1 MSTIPACSRCADR
14 VPDPAERWPD
24 AADGTLC
31 QECWEGQSSRLW
43 WAMVRLLP
51 SGEVDLRDA
60 GF

>member
-24 AADGTLC
+24 AADGILC

-43 WAMVRLLP
+43 WSMVRLLP
-51 SGEVDLRDA
+51 SGEVE
-60 GF
+60 